1 MDPGSAESLGAKLAL
16 LAVTGRILGV
26 VGVLASARDEPF
38 VPTDYGDEAGK
49 GRAFFADPGVTG
61 P

>member
-1 MDPGSAESLGAKLAL
+1 MDPGSAESLGATLAL
-16 LAVTGRILGV
+16 LAVTGRIPGV
-26 VGVLASARDEPF
+26 AGVLVSAKDEPF

-49 GRAFFADPGVTG
+49 GRAFFAGTAVTG